1 MRGRVRVLA
10 GAAGGVWAFLV
21 VGCSP
26 VADPI
31 VQASQGA
38 STDSGIDAPEG
49 RLIPV
54 CGDGYRDG
62 DEFCDDYENPTPGF
76 GCDSTCSFELKAYC
90 SDGVVTSPEV
100 CDADPLYC
108 GKNCTEIIGSC
119 GDGNLQTPIEQC
131 DAKGES
137 ATCDADCTVVE
148 CGDGVVNRAA
158 QEVCDDLLN
167 DGQLGSCTTDC
178 KAYVAQATSAADHSC
193 KDLLAAGPAR
203 TGFYWLLSKS
213 GAPYIAYCDMTTDR
227 GGWTLIMRA
236 LDWNFDYFD
245 PLWSNET
252 LEAAEFFDLVS
263 RRGRSK
269 YQAYVEVPFEEIRT
283 SEVGDLKIGYSAN
296 VGPQTSAKDL
306 FGANGGEGIGITI
319 GKGPDALVSYFDD
332 RADPDDRQWGCR
344 EFIHVGLNL
353 HALLNVKNEDPN
365 SLLANAPHDCDWDG
379 GARFGQRVNMCRYSR
394 SSSSPSYRACSGN
407 HGGQGWGNFHTFY
420 SSPMRAEPIRQ
431 LLWIR

>member
-1 MRGRVRVLA
+1 MPLALGRTLPRNPRLPFRAKTAISLKESALSDVAIRKAVPFRGGGSRMRGRVRVLA

-148 CGDGVVNRAA
+148 CGDGVVNGRPKRCA
-158 QEVCDDLLN
+158 
-167 DGQLGSCTTDC
+167 TT
-178 KAYVAQATSAADHSC
+178 Y
-193 KDLLAAGPAR
+193 
-203 TGFYWLLSKS
+203 
-213 GAPYIAYCDMTTDR
+213 
-227 GGWTLIMRA
+227 
-236 LDWNFDYFD
+236 
-245 PLWSNET
+245 
-252 LEAAEFFDLVS
+252 
-263 RRGRSK
+263 
-269 YQAYVEVPFEEIRT
+269 
-283 SEVGDLKIGYSAN
+283 
-296 VGPQTSAKDL
+296 
-306 FGANGGEGIGITI
+306 
-319 GKGPDALVSYFDD
+319 
-332 RADPDDRQWGCR
+332 
-344 EFIHVGLNL
+344 
-353 HALLNVKNEDPN
+353 
-365 SLLANAPHDCDWDG
+365 
-379 GARFGQRVNMCRYSR
+379 
-394 SSSSPSYRACSGN
+394 
-407 HGGQGWGNFHTFY
+407 
-420 SSPMRAEPIRQ
+420 
-431 LLWIR
+431 